1 MILYDIAGG
10 EDGSAY
16 RTLETENRSRMHGF
30 LRSAVAAC
38 LAADR
43 PMLTE
48 GIVKALNFHAMA
60 CLQPDAG
67 AYRSCPVTVGAYR
80 PPEPFRVPGLMRD
93 LIDCVN
99 RRWEASDPIEL
110 AAFVLWRIN
119 AIHPFVSGNGRTA
132 RAAAYFVLC
141 VKNGGLLPGEVILPE
156 LLEQDHGRYVAGLR
170 AADVGRLPVLAAL
183 VARLV
188 AEQTGAPPPEG
199 IVDALDAAEAEVA
212 APEAST
218 SADNPG
224 ET

>member
-10 EDGSAY
+10 EDASAY
-16 RTLETENRSRMHGF
+16 RTLEAENVSRMHGF
-30 LRSAVAAC
+30 LQSAVAAC

-67 AYRSCPVTVGAYR
+67 AYRTCPVTVGGYR

-93 LIDCVN
+93 LIDGVN
-99 RRWEASDPIEL
+99 RRWESTDPIEL
-110 AAFVLWRIN
+110 AAFVLWRVN
-119 AIHPFVSGNGRTA
+119 AVHPFVSGNGRTA

-141 VKNGGLLPGEVILPE
+141 VRQGGPLPGEVILPE
-156 LLEQDHGRYVAGLR
+156 LIKRERDRYVAALR
-170 AADVGRLPVLAAL
+170 AADGGRLPVLAAL

-199 IVDALDAAEAEVA
+199 TDDALDALEAEAA